1 MNPLINIIQEKR
13 GYTQQLVI
21 EALYEILS
29 RPELHKRVERSVLE
43 RSVKPLIEALKRK
56 DLYRNTRK
64 HIISLLERI
73 GDERTVESL
82 IRTMESLIYT
92 IREKGELSPKDFE
105 ILCDLR
111 RLAVIIGACAGCK
124 VEFEWMVE
132 PLIEALKR
140 KDVCPKYR
148 ERIISLLKMIGDE
161 RAIEPL
167 IEIVESKES
176 SRESAGHALGEIVPN
191 LYRAGKLDPEVV
203 ARVVSALKGKEFK
216 WDLGEIGLATGDAE
230 LLIIRLEAASTDVS
244 VSSEAYMQYARALEK
259 AGDKR
264 AVKPLI
270 ELATKFLE
278 EMLDARRKGM
288 EARSEE
294 IEEML
299 TRAETT
305 LMSKGMELA
314 RIAIRIDPEE
324 AYSEALKCGDTYI
337 LKLASEA
344 LKKNI
349 NRKK

>member
-1 MNPLINIIQEKR
+1 
-13 GYTQQLVI
+13 LVI
-21 EALYEILS
+21 ETLYEILS

-105 ILCDLR
+105 ILCDLM
-111 RLAVIIGACAGCK
+111 RLAVNMGACAGCK
-124 VEFEWMVE
+124 VEFERMVE

-140 KDVCPKYR
+140 KDMCPKYR

-203 ARVVSALKGKEFK
+203 ARVVATLKGKEFK

-230 LLIIRLEAASTDVS
+230 LLIIGLEAASTDVS

-270 ELATKFLE
+270 ELATKYLE

-299 TRAETT
+299 TRAETI